1 MVTEPDTW
9 SDEPRSARHL
19 ATARSS
25 RRRRTG
31 PGQAAAL
38 IAAIFGGIGLVVAVA
53 GLAIQM
59 LPRHFSASQ
68 QRQIMAWEV
77 SKRWRTLPAGAI
89 FLASVRYQL
98 PASALNDF
106 TGVTLDAARV
116 GIARQAAC
124 ASAADPAAAAIL
136 SQDGCQAMLRATYT
150 DESAT
155 YVVTVGVAV
164 LPTAGR
170 ASAAQASLAAADQGT
185 YPGPGVRAVA
195 FRGTP
200 SGRFGNRQRQLS
212 RSFSAGPYV
221 IMYTA
226 GYADGR
232 PRVPISNDMYAQNE
246 MTSAARGAA
255 QAVAGTVATP
265 PPVPH
270 CPGTPGC

>member
-1 MVTEPDTW
+1 VVTEPDTW

-19 ATARSS
+19 GTVRSS
-25 RRRRTG
+25 RRRR
-31 PGQAAAL
+31 PGAGQTAAL
-38 IAAIFGGIGLVVAVA
+38 IAAILGGIGLVVAVA

-89 FLASVRYQL
+89 FPASVRYQL

-136 SQDGCQAMLRATYT
+136 GRDGCQALLRATYT

-164 LPTAGR
+164 LPTAAR
-170 ASAAQASLAAADQGT
+170 ASAAQTSLAAADQNA

-200 SGRFGNRQRQLS
+200 SGRFGNAQRQLS
-212 RSFSAGPYV
+212 RSFTAGPYV

-226 GYADGR
+226 GYTDGR
-232 PRVPISNDMYAQNE
+232 PRVSISNDTYAQDE

-255 QAVAGTVATP
+255 EAVAGTVAAP

>member
-1 MVTEPDTW
+1 MVTESDTW
-9 SDEPRSARHL
+9 SDRPRSARHL
-19 ATARSS
+19 GTGPRS
-25 RRRRTG
+25 RRRTRGTG
-31 PGQAAAL
+31 KAAAL

-89 FLASVRYQL
+89 FPASVRYQL
-98 PASALNDF
+98 PADALNDLA
-106 TGVTLDAARV
+106 GVTLDAARV
-116 GIARQAAC
+116 GIAPQSAC

-136 SQDGCQAMLRATYT
+136 GRNDCQALLRATYT

-164 LPTAGR
+164 LPSAAR
-170 ASAAQASLAAADQGT
+170 ASAAQAALATAGRGA
-185 YPGPGVRAVA
+185 YPGPGVQAVP
-195 FRGTP
+195 FPGTP
-200 SGRFGNRQRQLS
+200 TARFGNAQRQLS
-212 RSFSAGPYV
+212 RSFSAGPYL

-232 PRVPISNDMYAQNE
+232 PQVPISNDTYAQNE
-246 MTSAARGAA
+246 MSSAARGAA
-255 QAVAGTVATP
+255 QAVAGTVAAP

>member
-1 MVTEPDTW
+1 MVTESDTW
-9 SDEPRSARHL
+9 SDGPRSARHL
-19 ATARSS
+19 GAARPS
-25 RRRRTG
+25 RRRTRGT
-31 PGQAAAL
+31 GQAAAL

-77 SKRWRTLPAGAI
+77 SKRWRTLPAGTI
-89 FLASVRYQL
+89 FPASVRYQL
-98 PASALNDF
+98 PASAVNDF
-106 TGVTLDAARV
+106 TAIDLDAARV
-116 GIARQAAC
+116 GIAPQAAC

-136 SQDGCQAMLRATYT
+136 GQDGCQALLRATYT

-164 LPTAGR
+164 LPTTAR
-170 ASAAQASLAAADQGT
+170 ASAAEAALAAADKGA

-195 FRGTP
+195 FGGTP
-200 SGRFGNRQRQLS
+200 SGRFGNAQRQLS
-212 RSFSAGPYV
+212 RSFSAGPYL

-232 PRVPISNDMYAQNE
+232 PRVSISNDTYAQDE

-255 QAVAGTVATP
+255 QAVAGTIAAP

>member
-1 MVTEPDTW
+1 M
-9 SDEPRSARHL
+9 
-19 ATARSS
+19 RSS
-25 RRRRTG
+25 RRRTRGT
-31 PGQAAAL
+31 GQAAAL

-59 LPRHFSASQ
+59 LPRHFTASQ

-89 FLASVRYQL
+89 FPGSVRYQL
-98 PASALNDF
+98 PASALDDF
-106 TGVTLDAARV
+106 TGVDLDAVRV
-116 GIARQAAC
+116 GIAPQAAC

-136 SQDGCQAMLRATYT
+136 GRDGCQALLRATYT

-164 LPTAGR
+164 LPTAAR
-170 ASAAQASLAAADQGT
+170 ASAAQSALAAADQGA

-200 SGRFGNRQRQLS
+200 TGRFGNAQRQLS

-232 PRVPISNDMYAQNE
+232 PRVSISNDMYAKDE
-246 MTSAARGAA
+246 MTSAASGAA
-255 QAVAGTVATP
+255 LAVAGTVAAP

>member
-1 MVTEPDTW
+1 MVTESDTW
-9 SDEPRSARHL
+9 SDGPRSARHL
-19 ATARSS
+19 GTGRRS
-25 RRRRTG
+25 RRRARGTG
-31 PGQAAAL
+31 KAAAL

-89 FLASVRYQL
+89 FPASVRYQL
-98 PASALNDF
+98 PADALNDLA
-106 TGVTLDAARV
+106 GVTLDAARV
-116 GIARQAAC
+116 GIAPEAAC

-136 SQDGCQAMLRATYT
+136 GRSDCQALLRATYT

-164 LPTAGR
+164 LPSAAR
-170 ASAAQASLAAADQGT
+170 ASAAQAALATADRGA
-185 YPGPGVRAVA
+185 YPGPGVQAVA
-195 FRGTP
+195 FPGTP
-200 SGRFGNRQRQLS
+200 TARFGNAQRQLS
-212 RSFSAGPYV
+212 RSFSAGPYL

-232 PRVPISNDMYAQNE
+232 PRVSISNDMYAQDE

-255 QAVAGTVATP
+255 QAVAGTVAAP

-270 CPGTPGC
+270 CPGALGC